1 VTVPVETPLGR
12 PGTRN
17 AYYRIQTTLA
27 CDTIEDHSDVERR
40 HIEAIITRVDRTI
53 ERVGDEFPY
62 YADPDTGELQSRYN
76 ELAHSDETCWARGQ
90 GWNIAGLA
98 LAYDATGAERY
109 LGALKA
115 TTDYYVDHSP
125 NDLVPYWD
133 FEDREIP
140 EAPRDTSAAT
150 LAAYGLRSLDDAS
163 AAAAELHRTGATV
176 LSPLVDD
183 YLILDATDDR
193 YGMVTLQLLQQTRRV
208 RHRTRDHLDRFLRR
222 RRHRRGPRR
231 SPAREEG
238 PVPGLAV
245 TPRRYWNRRFVQ
257 KCFPSPNWR
266 TGHLSARSTV

>member
-1 VTVPVETPLGR
+1 
-12 PGTRN
+12 
-17 AYYRIQTTLA
+17 
-27 CDTIEDHSDVERR
+27 
-40 HIEAIITRVDRTI
+40 
-53 ERVGDEFPY
+53 
-62 YADPDTGELQSRYN
+62 LQSRYN

-109 LGALKA
+109 LRALKA

-133 FEDREIP
+133 FEDPEIP

-150 LAAYGLRSLDDAS
+150 PAAYRLGSLDDAS
-163 AAAAELHRTGATV
+163 AAAAELRRTGGTV

-193 YGMVTLQLLQQTRRV
+193 YGMVTHSCYNKPGEYVTAHETIWTDFYVAAAIDAALAGRQ
-208 RHRTRDHLDRFLRR
+208 
-222 RRHRRGPRR
+222 
-231 SPAREEG
+231 RERKD

-245 TPRRYWNRRFVQ
+245 TPVATGISGLFKNV
-257 KCFPSPNWR
+257 FPHR
-266 TGHLSARSTV
+266 TGEPDTCRLVRPYTIPLVLRGERTTVRGHHGYADRVSSHRTAVRSAPLQEQALRHTDRLWCRGTSYQT

>member
-1 VTVPVETPLGR
+1 
-12 PGTRN
+12 
-17 AYYRIQTTLA
+17 
-27 CDTIEDHSDVERR
+27 
-40 HIEAIITRVDRTI
+40 
-53 ERVGDEFPY
+53 
-62 YADPDTGELQSRYN
+62 LQSRYN

-133 FEDREIP
+133 FEDPEIP

-257 KCFPSPNWR
+257 KRLPSPNWR